1 MAHYQLI
8 VFSNPVAGQE
18 QAYERWYT
26 ETHIRDLLRVPGV
39 RTAQRHAVLADLSR
53 QPLAGFVAEY
63 EIDSADIV
71 GTIFE
76 IRRRLGTAQM
86 PMDDAFDRGSLSFIV
101 AGPVAPARHSLNA
114 PDPAASVHA
123 VSFVLSNPV
132 PGREGDYAQWY
143 DGIHVDDLLRVPGYR
158 RGQRLRVLPELSR
171 NVRHAVVARYEI
183 HTADLAATMAT
194 ARSRLGTVDMLMS
207 DAFDMGGASFNL
219 TRPLTDKLQTA
230 A

>member
-26 ETHIRDLLRVPGV
+26 ETHIRDLLKVPGV
-39 RTAQRHAVLADLSR
+39 RTAQRHAVLNELSR

-71 GTIFE
+71 GTIAE
-76 IRRRLGTAQM
+76 IRTRLGTALM
-86 PMDDAFDRGSLSFIV
+86 PMDDAFDRGSSSFIV
-101 AGPVAPARHSLNA
+101 AGPVGPAHHSLQPVD
-114 PDPAASVHA
+114 PDASVQA
-123 VSFVLSNPV
+123 VSFVFSNPV
-132 PGREGDYAQWY
+132 AGREADYAAWY
-143 DGIHVDDLLRVPGYR
+143 DGTHVDDLLRVPGYR

-183 HTADLAATMAT
+183 HTPDLAATMAT
-194 ARSRLGTVDMLMS
+194 ARSRLGTEQMVMS
-207 DAFDMGGASFNL
+207 DAFDMAGASFNL
-219 TRPLTDKLQTA
+219 TRPLTDKLQA
-230 A
+230 G